1 MKKDINDILDPL
13 HKEDLAN
20 PSHPSVYIEHENYIF
35 LILRFPTVTE
45 DDDIVMTSR
54 GFVFFEDEIF
64 QYDEA
69 LQRLVKLE
77 NSWHSLYLYLDQIID
92 DTLDLSSRMND
103 EVVDMEERLYGQKI
117 PKDLLSSWFS
127 HRSYLIRMNRVMRRT
142 IDIYE
147 KFFAKNKQSFET
159 YIHHFDDLL
168 EHLLRSQRHIEHSIE
183 KLNSIYSFYSA
194 VNNDK
199 MNRSI
204 YLLTIVS
211 AVFLPLNLVVGFFGM
226 NTGSLPFTDNGGT
239 LDVVMILSVISL
251 VLVLFLFYR
260 KRK

>member
-20 PSHPSVYIEHENYIF
+20 PVHPSVYIDDENYKF
-35 LILRFPTVTE
+35 LILRLPSVTE
-45 DDDIVMTSR
+45 QDDIVIISR
-54 GFVFFEDEIF
+54 GFVFFEEEIF
-64 QYDEA
+64 QYDKE
-69 LQRLVKLE
+69 LKRLVKLG
-77 NSWHSLYLYLDQIID
+77 NSWHSFYLYLDEIID
-92 DTLDLSSRMND
+92 DTLDLATRMND
-103 EVVDMEERLYGQKI
+103 EVVDMEERLYGQQI

-142 IDIYE
+142 IDVYE
-147 KFFAKNKQSFET
+147 KFYTKNKQFFDA

-168 EHLLRSQRHIEHSIE
+168 EHLSRSQRHIEHSIE

-194 VNNDK
+194 ISNDK

-226 NTGSLPFTDNGGT
+226 NTGSLPFTTSGGT
-239 LDVVMILSVISL
+239 LNVVMLLSSISII
-251 VLVLFLFYR
+251 LVLFLLYR
-260 KRK
+260 KKE